1 LEQLKKRKK
10 RKIKFLKKKSIK
22 KKKILI
28 KISMKTLISEEMFR
42 INKILIKIIEI
53 EEKEEIII
61 KKKNNLFIILKIFL
75 K

>member
-61 KKKNNLFIILKIFL
+61 KKKNNLFIILKNFL